1 MGKPYRL
8 DEETGFGRAA
18 LSLRTV
24 VPPRFVPI
32 GASLLQ
38 HIIPPFRRIGPP
50 LSSSVWVRRGGGL
63 HGRQTVQIPTVW
75 WWSVGPYGRDIPI
88 VPIRTKASPGAG
100 HSRGVGDSRIE
111 FLNLANIGERP
122 GTRQIAGLF
131 SHRELDDIMVTA
143 LKRRHDRQRQERAS
157 AGAHEVES
165 GSICARCTGTW
176 CGPRNAHR
184 DVKQMLKKAGLPLRI
199 RPHSMRRL
207 TTYWFNRRLG
217 HSDAAFTIRVYAM
230 S

>member
-1 MGKPYRL
+1 M
-8 DEETGFGRAA
+8 
-18 LSLRTV
+18 
-24 VPPRFVPI
+24 
-32 GASLLQ
+32 
-38 HIIPPFRRIGPP
+38 
-50 LSSSVWVRRGGGL
+50 
-63 HGRQTVQIPTVW
+63 VW
-75 WWSVGPYGRDIPI
+75 WWSVLMVDTSASI
-88 VPIRTKASPGAG
+88 VPIRTKASPVARD
-100 HSRGVGDSRIE
+100 SRDVEDSRIE
-111 FLNLANIGERP
+111 FLNLASIGERP
-122 GTRQIAGLF
+122 GTRQIAGWF
-131 SHRELDDIMVTA
+131 SHRELNDIMVTA

-157 AGAHEVES
+157 AGPHEVES